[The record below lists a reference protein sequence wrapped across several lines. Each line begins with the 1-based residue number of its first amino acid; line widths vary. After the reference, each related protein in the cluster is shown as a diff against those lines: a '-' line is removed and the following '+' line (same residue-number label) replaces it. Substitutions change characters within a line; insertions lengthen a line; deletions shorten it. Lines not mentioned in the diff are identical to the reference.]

1 MYNNIIFKKVFKKI
15 LIYEMYNKKKK
26 KMLKIMNLDFSNN
39 TIGSIEINNENIT
52 NLEINLTKT
61 KFTISFKNN
70 NEVIKKEIKN
80 KKNEDII
87 DFIEIDEEEEHE
99 EEQINIEEEQINIE
113 EEQIN
118 IEDYKTIF
126 FTEFLNKNYNNYKFL
141 VSDERNLKKYFDY
154 INSLNELDKELFSYL
169 LDKDT
174 EIINNIKDNLLFD
187 YSQLTITLFIK
198 EKTY

>member
-1 MYNNIIFKKVFKKI
+1 
-15 LIYEMYNKKKK
+15 
-26 KMLKIMNLDFSNN
+26 MLKIMNLDFSNN
-39 TIGSIEINNENIT
+39 TIGSIEISNENIT

-87 DFIEIDEEEEHE
+87 DFIEIDEEEEQE
-99 EEQINIEEEQINIE
+99 EEKSQSDFRNPQGGFDKRAEPVLEPQRAD
-113 EEQIN
+113 QIN

-126 FTEFLNKNYNNYKFL
+126 FTEFLNKNYNIYKFL

-169 LDKDT
+169 LDKDA
-174 EIINNIKDNLLFD
+174 EIINNIKDNILFD
-187 YSQLTITLFIK
+187 YSQLSITLFIK

>member
-1 MYNNIIFKKVFKKI
+1 
-15 LIYEMYNKKKK
+15 
-26 KMLKIMNLDFSNN
+26 MLKIMNLDFSNN
-39 TIGSIEINNENIT
+39 TIGSIEISNENIT

-87 DFIEIDEEEEHE
+87 DFIEIDEEPVLEP
-99 EEQINIEEEQINIE
+99 QRAD
-113 EEQIN
+113 QIN

-126 FTEFLNKNYNNYKFL
+126 FTEFLNKNYNIYKFL

-169 LDKDT
+169 LDKDA
-174 EIINNIKDNLLFD
+174 EIINNIKDNILFD
-187 YSQLTITLFIK
+187 YSQLSITLFIK

>member
-1 MYNNIIFKKVFKKI
+1 
-15 LIYEMYNKKKK
+15 
-26 KMLKIMNLDFSNN
+26 MLKIMNLDFSNN

-87 DFIEIDEEEEHE
+87 DFIEIDEEEK
-99 EEQINIEEEQINIE
+99 QE

-126 FTEFLNKNYNNYKFL
+126 FTEFLNKNYNIYKFL

-174 EIINNIKDNLLFD
+174 EIINNIKDNILFD
-187 YSQLTITLFIK
+187 YSQLSITLFIK

>member
-1 MYNNIIFKKVFKKI
+1 
-15 LIYEMYNKKKK
+15 
-26 KMLKIMNLDFSNN
+26 MLKIMNLDFSNN
-39 TIGSIEINNENIT
+39 TIGSIEISNENIT

-70 NEVIKKEIKN
+70 NEVIKKEIKK

-87 DFIEIDEEEEHE
+87 DFIEIDEEPVLEPQRADEKRAE
-99 EEQINIEEEQINIE
+99 PVLEPQRAD
-113 EEQIN
+113 QIN

-126 FTEFLNKNYNNYKFL
+126 FTEFLNKNYNIYKFL
-141 VSDERNLKKYFDY
+141 VSYERNLKKYFDY

-169 LDKDT
+169 LDKDA

-187 YSQLTITLFIK
+187 YSQLSITLFIK

>member
-1 MYNNIIFKKVFKKI
+1 
-15 LIYEMYNKKKK
+15 
-26 KMLKIMNLDFSNN
+26 MNLDFSNN

-99 EEQINIEEEQINIE
+99 EEQINIE
-113 EEQIN
+113 
-118 IEDYKTIF
+118 DYKTIF

-141 VSDERNLKKYFDY
+141 VNDERNLKKYFDY

>member
-1 MYNNIIFKKVFKKI
+1 
-15 LIYEMYNKKKK
+15 
-26 KMLKIMNLDFSNN
+26 MNLDFSNN

-87 DFIEIDEEEEHE
+87 DFIEIDEEEK
-99 EEQINIEEEQINIE
+99 QE

-126 FTEFLNKNYNNYKFL
+126 FTEFLNKNYNIYKFL

>member
-1 MYNNIIFKKVFKKI
+1 
-15 LIYEMYNKKKK
+15 
-26 KMLKIMNLDFSNN
+26 MNLDFSNN
-39 TIGSIEINNENIT
+39 TIGSIEISNENIT

-87 DFIEIDEEEEHE
+87 DFIEIDEEPVLEP
-99 EEQINIEEEQINIE
+99 QRAD
-113 EEQIN
+113 QIN
-118 IEDYKTIF
+118 IEDYKI
-126 FTEFLNKNYNNYKFL
+126 YKFL

-169 LDKDT
+169 LDKDA
-174 EIINNIKDNLLFD
+174 EIINNIKDNILFD
-187 YSQLTITLFIK
+187 YSQLSITLFIK

>member
-1 MYNNIIFKKVFKKI
+1 
-15 LIYEMYNKKKK
+15 
-26 KMLKIMNLDFSNN
+26 MLKIMNLDFSNN
-39 TIGSIEINNENIT
+39 TIGSIEISNENIT

-87 DFIEIDEEEEHE
+87 DFIEIDEEPQRADEKSQSDFRNPHGGFDKRAEPVLE
-99 EEQINIEEEQINIE
+99 PQRAD
-113 EEQIN
+113 QIN

-126 FTEFLNKNYNNYKFL
+126 FTEFLNKNYNIYKFL

-169 LDKDT
+169 LDKDA
-174 EIINNIKDNLLFD
+174 EIINNIKDNILFD
-187 YSQLTITLFIK
+187 YSQLSITLFIK